1 MTLLTIETFDTC
13 FTDFILTCAICLYI
27 IALWVNLGIFQFICY
42 GFISFLHQNLAV
54 GKQLVLFINEI
65 WMTKILINLQN
76 VRQSVK
82 FSIAHRLL
90 LDGLKQIEQ
99 QFLNTFLN
107 KINVKNFSLLNY
119 SCFNLISLPVSRIA
133 FWDYSTDERFR
144 KVYEKSDHHF
154 LKTDFKEQGSFTS
167 RYFCLTFIDN
177 NGSQIIKKEISKGQ
191 RLWLECAIYC
201 RDQLLQWSSF

>member
-13 FTDFILTCAICLYI
+13 FTNFILACAICLYI
-27 IALWVNLGIFQFICY
+27 TALWVNLGIFQFIYY

-54 GKQLVLFINEI
+54 GKQLVLFIDEI
-65 WMTKILINLQN
+65 WMTKILMNLQN
-76 VRQSVK
+76 VGQSVK

-99 QFLNTFLN
+99 QFLNTFLS
-107 KINVKNFSLLNY
+107 KTNVNFFSLLNY
-119 SCFNLISLPVSRIA
+119 SCFNLISLPVSHIA
-133 FWDYSTDERFR
+133 FWDYNTDERFR
-144 KVYEKSDHHF
+144 KVYEKSDPHF
-154 LKTDFKEQGSFTS
+154 SKTDCKEQGSFTS
-167 RYFCLTFIDN
+167 RYFCLTFIGN

-191 RLWLECAIYC
+191 RLWLERATYC